1 MDQIR
6 SVDQRIPGFAKG
18 FQSGARSWKAL
29 ESGQYKA
36 HPSVNRYCRAQIQGY
51 IYDFLMKAA
60 GCVFSASCRACRIR
74 MNRIQVEGSTI
85 QVEGSTKGQQTKQ
98 TSAVQCGYRAMPE
111 SVPQKLLPTYSDRYR
126 CALLLRHQIGTL
138 GFIVK
143 SAVNR
148 DPEVFDDSK

>member
-6 SVDQRIPGFAKG
+6 SVDQRIAGFAKG
-18 FQSGARSWKAL
+18 FQSGVRSGKAL
-29 ESGQYKA
+29 ESGQHKA

-74 MNRIQVEGSTI
+74 MNRM

-138 GFIVK
+138 EFIVK

-148 DPEVFDDSK
+148 GPEVFDDSK